1 MGAYQPPISV
11 EKEIFKH
18 YSFMNIQ
25 TKILS
30 KQELVTC
37 EVVIDGYLHTVSYQA
52 DTTNTIAKVLQ
63 FTDHVALITQG
74 ESPSYVLDPHRQAT
88 YTHNTEHFS
97 GGQWETLPD
106 DGGQTAYKGVLAIF
120 NMIEQGKMGR

>member
-1 MGAYQPPISV
+1 
-11 EKEIFKH
+11 
-18 YSFMNIQ
+18 MNIQ

-63 FTDHVALITQG
+63 FTDRVSLITQG

-88 YTHNTEHFS
+88 YTTTQSTSLVDS
-97 GGQWETLPD
+97 GKPYPTMADKQPTK
-106 DGGQTAYKGVLAIF
+106 AY
-120 NMIEQGKMGR
+120 

>member
-1 MGAYQPPISV
+1 
-11 EKEIFKH
+11 
-18 YSFMNIQ
+18 MNIQ

-63 FTDHVALITQG
+63 FTDRVALITQG

-88 YTHNTEHFS
+88 YTHDTENFS

-106 DGGQTAYKGVLAIF
+106 DGGQTAYKGVIAIF
-120 NMIEQGKMGR
+120 NMIEQGKMGVK

>member
-1 MGAYQPPISV
+1 
-11 EKEIFKH
+11 
-18 YSFMNIQ
+18 MNIQ

-63 FTDHVALITQG
+63 FTDRVALITQG
-74 ESPSYVLDPHRQAT
+74 ESPSYVLDPQRQTT

-106 DGGQTAYKGVLAIF
+106 DGGQTAYKGVISIF
-120 NMIEQGKMGR
+120 NMIEQGKMGVR